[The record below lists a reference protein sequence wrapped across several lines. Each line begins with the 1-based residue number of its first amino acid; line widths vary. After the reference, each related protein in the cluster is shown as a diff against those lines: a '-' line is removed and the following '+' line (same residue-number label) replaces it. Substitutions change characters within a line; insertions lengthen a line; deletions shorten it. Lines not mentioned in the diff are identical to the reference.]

1 MMTINMNNH
10 YMRQNQKILRN
21 LKIQMFLK
29 MVLKENL

>member
-1 MMTINMNNH
+1 MTINMNNH

>member
-21 LKIQMFLK
+21 LKIKMFLK